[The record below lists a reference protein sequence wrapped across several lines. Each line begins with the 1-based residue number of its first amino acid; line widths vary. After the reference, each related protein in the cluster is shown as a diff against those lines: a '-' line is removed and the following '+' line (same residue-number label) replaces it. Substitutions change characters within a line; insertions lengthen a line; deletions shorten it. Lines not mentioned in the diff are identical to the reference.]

1 MNKKLSIII
10 VSIIF
15 ILGVLFI
22 FMKSTNT
29 PEKVI
34 KNHIKYIN
42 QHNIDKLSNTVTYKL
57 SDYMIENIDTMELIS
72 LELVNDE
79 YTYDTYIRSGG
90 GRIIDNLS
98 INDVKIYKV
107 KYYIKYKD
115 DSKSVTGS
123 GEFIRNYYLIKDN
136 NTGLWR
142 INDLGE

>member
-15 ILGVLFI
+15 ILGILFV
-22 FMKSTNT
+22 FMKSINT

-42 QHNIDKLSNTVTYKL
+42 EHNIDKLSNTVTYEL

-79 YTYDTYIRSGG
+79 SAYDTYIRSGG
-90 GRIIDNLS
+90 GQIIDNLS
-98 INDVKIYKV
+98 INNVKIYKV

-115 DSKSVTGS
+115 DTKSVTGS
-123 GEFIRNYYLIKDN
+123 GEFIRNYYLIKDKD
-136 NTGLWR
+136 TGLWK